1 MSHLKLAIVQFD
13 PEWENA
19 PANRRRLDRMLQAI
33 ESPIDICVLPEMFS
47 TGFTMNAASVA
58 ESMDGPTIGWMAET
72 AGRMK
77 AVLMGSVV
85 VSEGGRF
92 YNRLIWMRPD
102 GGLSYADKRHL
113 FRMMGED
120 RVYTPGTTV
129 LEVELNGWRIRGYV
143 CYDLRFPVWMRN
155 TLPHAHLAVVVASW
169 PKARRNVWQ
178 HLLIARAIE
187 NQMAVVG
194 VNRVGVDG
202 SGLAFSGDSMV
213 IDATGDILGRWSESP
228 LVATIGLERKHI
240 EDFRKDFPAWMDADA
255 FRLQQ

>member
-13 PEWENA
+13 PAWEDA
-19 PANRRRLDRMLQAI
+19 AANRRRLDRMLQAI
-33 ESPIDICVLPEMFS
+33 ESPIDILVLPEMFS

-58 ESMDGPTIGWMAET
+58 EPMDGPTIGWMAET
-72 AGRMK
+72 AERMK

-92 YNRLIWMRPD
+92 FNRLIWMRPD
-102 GGLSYADKRHL
+102 GGMSYADKRHL

-129 LEVELNGWRIRGYV
+129 LEVELHGWRIRGYV

-155 TLPHAHLAVVVASW
+155 TAPYAHLAVVVASW
-169 PKARRNVWQ
+169 PKARRDIWQ

-194 VNRVGVDG
+194 VNRVGADG

-213 IDATGDILGRWSESP
+213 IDATGDIIGHWSQSP
-228 LVATIGLERKHI
+228 LVATIDLERKHI

-255 FRLQQ
+255 FRLLQ